1 MLCDNQFCFYWS
13 DNLCTLSDISL
24 DDRGCCQD
32 CLTLSLTD
40 RQLQKAREKTLRLLD
55 RQYDHWE

>member
-1 MLCDNQFCFYWS
+1 MNCENTFCIYWA
-13 DNLCTLSDISL
+13 DDVCTLSDISL

-40 RQLQKAREKTLRLLD
+40 HQLQKAREKTLRLLD